1 MSTTTTTP
9 LIDGSHDPAALLE
22 SLAAAIEAKDATAVA
37 AHYAPG
43 ATLSLLDRDH
53 PPADPA
59 VYAGTDEIE
68 AYFRDICGRNLD
80 HRVADRVASPD
91 RIAFTQHCRY
101 PGGEQV
107 LCVTVATVQGGL
119 INYQTAVQVWD
130 S

>member
-1 MSTTTTTP
+1 MTTTAQPTTTTTTTT
-9 LIDGSHDPAALLE
+9 AALLD
-22 SLAAAIEAKDATAVA
+22 SLAAAIEANDATAVA

-53 PPADPA
+53 PPADPTI
-59 VYAGTDEIE
+59 YAGTDEIE

-101 PGGEQV
+101 PSGQRV
-107 LCVTVATVQGGL
+107 VCIAVARVKEGL
-119 INYQTAVQVWD
+119 IVDQTAVQVWD
-130 S
+130 A

>member
-1 MSTTTTTP
+1 MTTTTLSATTT
-9 LIDGSHDPAALLE
+9 ALLDT
-22 SLAAAIEAKDATAVA
+22 LADAIEAKDAAAVA

-59 VYAGTDEIE
+59 VYAGTVEIE
-68 AYFRDICGRNLD
+68 AYFRDICGRNMD
-80 HRVADRVASPD
+80 HRVEDRVATPD
-91 RIAFTQHCRY
+91 RIAFIQHCRY

-107 LCVTVATVQGGL
+107 LCITVATVRDGL
-119 INYQTAVQVWD
+119 ITDQTAVQVWD

>member
-1 MSTTTTTP
+1 MTTTTLSATTT
-9 LIDGSHDPAALLE
+9 ALLDT
-22 SLAAAIEAKDATAVA
+22 LADAIESKDSAAVA
-37 AHYAPG
+37 AHYAPD

-59 VYAGTDEIE
+59 VYAGAAEIE
-68 AYFRDICGRNLD
+68 AYFRDICGRNMD
-80 HRVADRVASPD
+80 HRVQDRVATPD

-107 LCVTVATVQGGL
+107 LCITVATVRDGL
-119 INYQTAVQVWD
+119 ITDQTAVQVWD

>member
-1 MSTTTTTP
+1 MSTTTLSASTT
-9 LIDGSHDPAALLE
+9 ALLDT
-22 SLAAAIEAKDATAVA
+22 LADAIEAKDASAVA

-59 VYAGTDEIE
+59 VYAGSAEIE
-68 AYFRDICGRNLD
+68 AYYRDICGRNMD
-80 HRVADRVASPD
+80 HRVQDRVATPD

-101 PGGEQV
+101 PGGERV
-107 LCVTVATVQGGL
+107 LCITVATVRDGL
-119 INYQTAVQVWD
+119 ITDQTAVQVWD

>member
-1 MSTTTTTP
+1 VRFRVSP
-9 LIDGSHDPAALLE
+9 GPRRRG
-22 SLAAAIEAKDATAVA
+22 
-37 AHYAPG
+37 YAPG

-59 VYAGTDEIE
+59 VYAGVAEIE
-68 AYFRDICGRNLD
+68 AYFRDTCGRNMD
-80 HRVADRVASPD
+80 HRVQDRVATPD

-107 LCVTVATVQGGL
+107 LCITVATVRDGL
-119 INYQTAVQVWD
+119 ITDQTAVQVWD